1 MLCNNEPACA
11 GRHVHASLEFQLKHA
26 ISQTRDEVEWVQ
38 LCIGVHGLD
47 PAKAV
52 WVSWPLFFFCGGI
65 AVGLVI
71 KEDVLGSLQ
80 QLLDLLVYLHASYG
94 TSTGMAGLQS
104 VLL

>member
-1 MLCNNEPACA
+1 M
-11 GRHVHASLEFQLKHA
+11 SLEFQLKNA
-26 ISQTRDEVEWVQ
+26 VSQTRGEVEWVQ
-38 LCIGVHGLD
+38 LCIGVQGLD

-52 WVSWPLFFFCGGI
+52 LVSWPLFFFSGGI
-65 AVGLVI
+65 AVGLEV

-80 QLLDLLVYLHASYG
+80 QLLDLLVYLHASCD

>member
-1 MLCNNEPACA
+1 ME
-11 GRHVHASLEFQLKHA
+11 R
-26 ISQTRDEVEWVQ
+26 VQ
-38 LCIGVHGLD
+38 LCIGVQGLD

-52 WVSWPLFFFCGGI
+52 LVSWPLFFFCGGI
-65 AVGLVI
+65 AVGLEV

-94 TSTGMAGLQS
+94 TSTEMVGLQS